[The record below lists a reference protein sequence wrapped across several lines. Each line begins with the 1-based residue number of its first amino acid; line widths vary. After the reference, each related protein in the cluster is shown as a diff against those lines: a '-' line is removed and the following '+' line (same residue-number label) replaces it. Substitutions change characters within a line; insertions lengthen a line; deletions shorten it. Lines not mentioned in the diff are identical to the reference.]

1 MFQKKVLALSLEAF
15 DVYWYTFFAKKGST
29 HIIYIAEFSKQ
40 YHYYHIDPVVKLLG
54 GVDLQ

>member
-29 HIIYIAEFSKQ
+29 HIILYGLHKGIDWGSKEEAV
-40 YHYYHIDPVVKLLG
+40 YVHNDDV
-54 GVDLQ
+54 